1 MISIVVISKNE
12 SGIDGTLADITA
24 QARELDEPSELIVV
38 DASGDRLNYLRERHS
53 GTVRWEPFVPPPGV
67 SVSIPHQRNSG
78 VRSSTG
84 EIIVFTDAGCRPE
97 PGWLKKLIYLLYHGE
112 QVTAGPAVTVSHIP
126 GLYNN
131 SMELARSSEYLS
143 ECPTINMAFH
153 REVFDAVGGFDEKF
167 SYGSDIDFSWRLVNA
182 GYRIRSVPEAVVI
195 RQDLGSWRRQLRRS
209 YHYGRARARLYGKH
223 RARIRKILRTDPIV
237 VIYPAFL
244 LGLPLMI
251 VFPLYP
257 ALLLIPAWRNR
268 SLGAVRVLTDHLAFG
283 AGILTE
289 LALR

>member
-1 MISIVVISKNE
+1 MISIVIISKNE
-12 SGIDGTLADITA
+12 PAIDSTLADIAVQT
-24 QARELDEPSELIVV
+24 QELDEPAEVIVI
-38 DASGDRLNYLRERHS
+38 DASGDRLNYLRERYA
-53 GTVRWEPFVPPPGV
+53 GTVRWESFVPPPGV

-84 EIIVFTDAGCRPE
+84 EIVVFTDAGCRPE
-97 PGWLKKLIYLLYHGE
+97 PGWLKNLVYPLYRGE
-112 QVTAGPAVTVSHIP
+112 QVTAGPAVTVAHTP

-131 SMELARSSEYLS
+131 SMEVARSSEYLK

-153 REVFDAVGGFDEKF
+153 REVFDAIGGFDEKF
-167 SYGSDIDFSWRLVNA
+167 SYGSDIDFSWRLVDA

-209 YHYGRARARLYGKH
+209 YSYGRARARLYGKH
-223 RARIRKILRTDPIV
+223 RARMRKILRTDPII

-244 LGLPLMI
+244 LGLPLMF
-251 VFPLYP
+251 VFPFYP

-268 SLGAVRVLTDHLAFG
+268 SVGAVRVLTDHLAFG
-283 AGILTE
+283 AGILAE